1 MAHYFTYFPQM
12 YYDAVQD
19 GTTSPVL
26 VTNILRRVK
35 VKDSIKNDVA
45 LFDKYRVKAGESPE
59 MVSMRFYGTVDYYWV
74 VLLMNDIKD
83 RFYEWPLSEQDFE
96 SFVKE
101 KYTNP
106 QATRHFEISQSSGK
120 SSSIDYSH
128 LIEVNST
135 TTGAS
140 AVSFYEYERR
150 RQDNISLIKILKP
163 DFVSAFVEEFAKS
176 VR

>member
-101 KYTNP
+101 KYAVP
-106 QATRHFEISQSSGK
+106 GATRHFEISQSSGK
-120 SSSIDYSH
+120 TSSIDYSH
-128 LIEVNST
+128 LVEVNST
-135 TTGAS
+135 TPGAT

-150 RQDNISLIKILKP
+150 KQDNMSLIKILRP
-163 DFVSAFVEEFAKS
+163 AFVSAFVEEFAKS

>member
-12 YYDAVQD
+12 LYDAVQD

-35 VKDSIKNDVA
+35 VKDAIKDDVA

-59 MVSMRFYGTVDYYWV
+59 MVSQRFYGTVDYYWV
-74 VLLMNDIKD
+74 VLLMNNIKD
-83 RFYEWPLSEQDFE
+83 RFYGWPLSEQDFE

-101 KYTNP
+101 KYAVP
-106 QATRHFEISQSSGK
+106 GATRHFEISQSSGK
-120 SSSIDYSH
+120 TSSIDYSH
-128 LIEVNST
+128 LIEVNSNEP
-135 TTGAS
+135 GAT

-150 RQDNISLIKILKP
+150 KQDNMSLIRILKP

>member
-101 KYTNP
+101 KYAVP
-106 QATRHFEISQSSGK
+106 GATRHFEISQSSGK
-120 SSSIDYSH
+120 TSSIDYSH
-128 LIEVNST
+128 LVEVNST
-135 TTGAS
+135 TPGAT

-150 RQDNISLIKILKP
+150 KQDNMSLIKILRP

-176 VR
+176 MR

>member
-12 YYDAVQD
+12 YYEAVQD

-101 KYTNP
+101 KYAVP
-106 QATRHFEISQSSGK
+106 GATRHFEISQSSGK
-120 SSSIDYSH
+120 TSSIDYSH
-128 LIEVNST
+128 LVEVNST
-135 TTGAS
+135 TPGAT

-150 RQDNISLIKILKP
+150 KQDNMSLIKILRP

>member
-1 MAHYFTYFPQM
+1 MSHYFSYFPQM

-19 GTTSPVL
+19 GTTNPVL
-26 VTNILRRVK
+26 VKNILKRVK
-35 VKDSIKNDVA
+35 VKDAIKNDVA
-45 LFDKYRVKAGESPE
+45 LFDKYRVKTGESPE
-59 MVSMRFYGTVDYYWV
+59 MVSSRFYGTVDYYWV
-74 VLLMNDIKD
+74 ILLMNDIKD

-120 SSSIDYSH
+120 TSSIDYSH

-135 TTGAS
+135 TAGAS

>member
-120 SSSIDYSH
+120 TSSIDYSH

-135 TTGAS
+135 TPGAT

-150 RQDNISLIKILKP
+150 KQDNMSLIKILRP

-176 VR
+176 VW

>member
-26 VTNILRRVK
+26 VTSILRRVK

-101 KYTNP
+101 KYAVP
-106 QATRHFEISQSSGK
+106 GATRHFEISQSSGK
-120 SSSIDYSH
+120 TSSIDYSH
-128 LIEVNST
+128 LVEVNST
-135 TTGAS
+135 TPGAT

-150 RQDNISLIKILKP
+150 KQDNMSLIKILRP

>member
-12 YYDAVQD
+12 LYDAVQD

-35 VKDSIKNDVA
+35 VKDSIKDDVA

-96 SFVKE
+96 SYVKE
-101 KYTNP
+101 KYEVP
-106 QATRHFEISQSSGK
+106 GATRHFEISQSSGK
-120 SSSIDYSH
+120 TSSIDYSH
-128 LIEVNST
+128 LVEVNST
-135 TTGAS
+135 TPGAT

-150 RQDNISLIKILKP
+150 KQDNMSLIKILRP

>member
-74 VLLMNDIKD
+74 VLLINDIKD

-101 KYTNP
+101 KYAVP
-106 QATRHFEISQSSGK
+106 GATRHFEISQSSGK
-120 SSSIDYSH
+120 TSSIDYSH
-128 LIEVNST
+128 LVEVNST
-135 TTGAS
+135 TPGAT

-150 RQDNISLIKILKP
+150 KQDNMSLIKILRP

>member
-35 VKDSIKNDVA
+35 VKDAIKNDVA

-101 KYTNP
+101 KYAVP
-106 QATRHFEISQSSGK
+106 GATRHFEISQSSGK
-120 SSSIDYSH
+120 TSSIDYSH
-128 LIEVNST
+128 LVEVNST
-135 TTGAS
+135 TPGAS

>member
-59 MVSMRFYGTVDYYWV
+59 MVSTRFYGTVDYYWV

-101 KYTNP
+101 KYAVP
-106 QATRHFEISQSSGK
+106 GATRHFEISQSSGK
-120 SSSIDYSH
+120 TSSIDYSH
-128 LIEVNST
+128 LVEVNST
-135 TTGAS
+135 TPGAT

-150 RQDNISLIKILKP
+150 KQDNMSLIKILRP

>member
-12 YYDAVQD
+12 LYDAVQD

-35 VKDSIKNDVA
+35 VKDSIKDDVA

-120 SSSIDYSH
+120 TSSIDYSH

-135 TTGAS
+135 TAGAS

-150 RQDNISLIKILKP
+150 RQDNMSLIKILKP

>member
-120 SSSIDYSH
+120 TSSIDYSH
-128 LIEVNST
+128 LVEVNST
-135 TTGAS
+135 TPGAT

-150 RQDNISLIKILKP
+150 KQDNMSLIKILKP

>member
-12 YYDAVQD
+12 LYDAVQD

-101 KYTNP
+101 KYAVP
-106 QATRHFEISQSSGK
+106 GATRHFEISQSSGK
-120 SSSIDYSH
+120 TSSIDYSH
-128 LIEVNST
+128 LVEVNST
-135 TTGAS
+135 TPGAT

-150 RQDNISLIKILKP
+150 KQDNMSLIKILRP

>member
-101 KYTNP
+101 KYAVP
-106 QATRHFEISQSSGK
+106 GATRHFEISQSSGK
-120 SSSIDYSH
+120 TSSIDYSH
-128 LIEVNST
+128 LVEVNST
-135 TTGAS
+135 TPGAT

-150 RQDNISLIKILKP
+150 KQDNMSLIKILKP

>member
-45 LFDKYRVKAGESPE
+45 LFDKYRVKTGESPE
-59 MVSMRFYGTVDYYWV
+59 MVSSRFYGTVDYYWV
-74 VLLMNDIKD
+74 ILLINDIKD
-83 RFYEWPLSEQDFE
+83 RFYGWPLSEQDFE

-101 KYTNP
+101 KYAVP
-106 QATRHFEISQSSGK
+106 GATRHFEISQSSGK
-120 SSSIDYSH
+120 TSSIDYSH
-128 LIEVNST
+128 LVEVNST
-135 TTGAS
+135 TPGAT

-150 RQDNISLIKILKP
+150 KQDNMSLIRILKP

>member
-101 KYTNP
+101 KYAVP
-106 QATRHFEISQSSGK
+106 GATRHFEISQSSGK
-120 SSSIDYSH
+120 TSSIDYSH
-128 LIEVNST
+128 LVEVNST
-135 TTGAS
+135 TPGAT

-150 RQDNISLIKILKP
+150 KQDNMSLIRILKP

>member
-1 MAHYFTYFPQM
+1 MSHYFTYFPQM
-12 YYDAVQD
+12 LYDAVQD

-35 VKDSIKNDVA
+35 VKDSIKDDVA

-101 KYTNP
+101 KYAVP
-106 QATRHFEISQSSGK
+106 GATRHFEISQSSGK
-120 SSSIDYSH
+120 TSSIDYSH
-128 LIEVNST
+128 LVEVNST
-135 TTGAS
+135 TPGAT

-150 RQDNISLIKILKP
+150 KQDNMSLIKILRP

>member
-12 YYDAVQD
+12 LYDAVQD

-35 VKDSIKNDVA
+35 VKDSIKDDVA
-45 LFDKYRVKAGESPE
+45 LFYKYRVKAGESPE

-120 SSSIDYSH
+120 TSSIDYSH
-128 LIEVNST
+128 LVEVNST
-135 TTGAS
+135 TPGAT

-150 RQDNISLIKILKP
+150 KQDNMSLIKILRP

>member
-12 YYDAVQD
+12 LYDAVQD

-35 VKDSIKNDVA
+35 VKDSIKDDVA

-120 SSSIDYSH
+120 TSSIDYSH
-128 LIEVNST
+128 LIEVNSNEP
-135 TTGAS
+135 GAT

-150 RQDNISLIKILKP
+150 KQDNMSLIKILKP

>member
-101 KYTNP
+101 KYAVP
-106 QATRHFEISQSSGK
+106 GATRHFEISQSSGK
-120 SSSIDYSH
+120 TSSIDYSH
-128 LIEVNST
+128 LVEVNST
-135 TTGAS
+135 TPGAT

-150 RQDNISLIKILKP
+150 KQDNMSLIKILRP

>member
-12 YYDAVQD
+12 LYDAVQD

-26 VTNILRRVK
+26 VTNILKRVK
-35 VKDSIKNDVA
+35 VKDAIKNDVA
-45 LFDKYRVKAGESPE
+45 LFDKYRVKSGESPE
-59 MVSMRFYGTVDYYWV
+59 MVSQRFYGTVDYYWV
-74 VLLMNDIKD
+74 ILLINDIKD
-83 RFYEWPLSEQDFE
+83 RFYGWPLSEQDFE

-101 KYTNP
+101 KYAVP
-106 QATRHFEISQSSGK
+106 GATRHFEISQSSGK
-120 SSSIDYSH
+120 TSSIDYSH
-128 LIEVNST
+128 LIEVNSNEP
-135 TTGAS
+135 GAT

-150 RQDNISLIKILKP
+150 KQDNLSLIRILKP

>member
-12 YYDAVQD
+12 LYDAVQD

-35 VKDSIKNDVA
+35 VKDSIKDDVA

-106 QATRHFEISQSSGK
+106 QATRHFEITQSSGK
-120 SSSIDYSH
+120 TSSIDYSH
-128 LIEVNST
+128 FIEVNSNEP
-135 TTGAS
+135 GAT

-150 RQDNISLIKILKP
+150 KQDNMSLIKILKP

>member
-12 YYDAVQD
+12 LYDAVQD

-35 VKDSIKNDVA
+35 VKDAIKDDVA

-59 MVSMRFYGTVDYYWV
+59 MVSQRFYGTVDYYWV
-74 VLLMNDIKD
+74 VLLMNNIKD
-83 RFYEWPLSEQDFE
+83 RFYGWPLSEQDFE

-101 KYTNP
+101 KYAVP
-106 QATRHFEISQSSGK
+106 GATRHFEISQSSGK
-120 SSSIDYSH
+120 TSSIDYSH
-128 LIEVNST
+128 LIEVNET
-135 TTGAS
+135 TPGAS

>member
-12 YYDAVQD
+12 LYDAVQD

-74 VLLMNDIKD
+74 VLLMNDS
-83 RFYEWPLSEQDFE
+83 RFLSL
-96 SFVKE
+96 S
-101 KYTNP
+101 
-106 QATRHFEISQSSGK
+106 
-120 SSSIDYSH
+120 
-128 LIEVNST
+128 
-135 TTGAS
+135 
-140 AVSFYEYERR
+140 
-150 RQDNISLIKILKP
+150 
-163 DFVSAFVEEFAKS
+163 
-176 VR
+176 

>member
-74 VLLMNDIKD
+74 ILLMNDIRD

-96 SFVKE
+96 SYVKE
-101 KYTNP
+101 KYAVP
-106 QATRHFEISQSSGK
+106 GATRHFEISQSSGK
-120 SSSIDYSH
+120 TSSIDYSH
-128 LIEVNST
+128 LVEVNST
-135 TTGAS
+135 TPGAT

>member
-1 MAHYFTYFPQM
+1 MAQYFTYFPKM
-12 YYDAVQD
+12 YYDAV
-19 GTTSPVL
+19 GNKNPKL
-26 VTNILRRVK
+26 VTNILKRVK
-35 VKDSIKNDVA
+35 VKDGVKNDVA
-45 LFDKYRVKAGESPE
+45 LFDKYRVKTGESPE
-59 MVSMRFYGTVDYYWV
+59 MVSSRFYGTVDYYWV

-96 SFVKE
+96 SFVNE
-101 KYTNP
+101 KYSNP
-106 QATRHFEISQSSGK
+106 LATRHFEISQSSGK
-120 SSSIDYSH
+120 TSSIDYSH

-135 TTGAS
+135 TPGAT

-150 RQDNISLIKILKP
+150 KQDNMSLIRILKP

>member
-120 SSSIDYSH
+120 TSSIDYSH
-128 LIEVNST
+128 LVEVNST
-135 TTGAS
+135 TPGAT

-150 RQDNISLIKILKP
+150 KQDNMSLIKILRP